1 MVSRETPGVTP
12 DLPAWLVG
20 RSRMLTEYAEL
31 LAGPG
36 VERGLIGPREV
47 PRLWERHLL
56 NSAVVV
62 EPAEGLVP
70 EGATVADVGS
80 GAGLPGLVWAI
91 ARPDLRVTLIEPL
104 LRRSTFLQEAVAY
117 LGLTAQVTVW
127 RGRGQEAVGQVG
139 PVDVVTARA
148 VAPLERLLGDTIPL
162 LRPSGRLVAMKGSS
176 AQREIDE
183 AATVITTLGLRDVH
197 VRQVGAAVVDPPTTV
212 VIATSPTAD

>member
-1 MVSRETPGVTP
+1 MVSRETPGAAP
-12 DLPAWLVG
+12 DLPEWLAG

-47 PRLWERHLL
+47 PRLWARHLL

-62 EPAEGLVP
+62 DPVEGLVP

-127 RGRGQEAVGQVG
+127 RGRGQEAVDAV
-139 PVDVVTARA
+139 PAVDIVTARA
-148 VAPLERLLGDTIPL
+148 VAPLERLLTDTIPL
-162 LRPSGRLVAMKGSS
+162 LRPGGRLVAMKGSS

-183 AATVITTLGLRDVH
+183 ATTVIRTLGLRDVQ
-197 VRQVGAAVVDPPTTV
+197 VRQVGAGVVDPPTTV
-212 VIATSPTAD
+212 VVATAPTAD

>member
-1 MVSRETPGVTP
+1 MVSRETPGAAP
-12 DLPAWLVG
+12 DLPVWLAG

-62 EPAEGLVP
+62 DPAEGLVP
-70 EGATVADVGS
+70 EGASVADVGS

-91 ARPDLRVTLIEPL
+91 TRPDLNVTLIEPL

-117 LGLTAQVTVW
+117 LGLATQVTVW
-127 RGRGQEAVGQVG
+127 RGRGQEAIEAV
-139 PVDVVTARA
+139 PAVDVVTARA
-148 VAPLERLLGDTIPL
+148 VAPLERLLADTIPL
-162 LRPSGRLVAMKGSS
+162 LRPGGRLVAMKGSS

-183 AATVITTLGLRDVH
+183 AAATITTLGLRDLQ
-197 VRQVGAAVVDPPTTV
+197 VRQVGAGVVDPPTTV
-212 VIATSPTAD
+212 VVATAPTAH